1 MAAPTAV
8 SSSTD
13 ATVDRDL
20 ADASAVACAAA
31 AGVHA
36 ALVLPHAHE
45 SGRLAAAFVLATLAL
60 GIASLALATAPGPEV
75 YAASAAVLLAVAL
88 AYLLSRT
95 TGLPGLAHD
104 EPFDVL
110 GVATSSVEAAT
121 AVLALRQLN
130 RNPNRRR
137 TR

>member
-1 MAAPTAV
+1 MATPTAL
-8 SSSTD
+8 SSPVT
-13 ATVDRDL
+13 TDRDL

-45 SGRLAAAFVLATLAL
+45 SGRLAAAFVLATVAL
-60 GIASLALATAPGPEV
+60 GVAALALALAPGPEV

-95 TGLPGLAHD
+95 AGVPGLTHD

-110 GVATSSVEAAT
+110 GVATTSVEATT
-121 AVLALRQLN
+121 AVLALRQLH
-130 RNPNRRR
+130 RNPTRRR
-137 TR
+137 NR